1 MDVEKLINLIY
12 EKKPLWDM
20 TDKSYHMRD
29 IQRKLWQEVAVEMNT
44 KVDEVK
50 SKWRGLRDTF
60 RKEFN
65 KSKKQ
70 KSGDGAESVV
80 TSKWPYY
87 KILLFLSKTVERRK
101 LHGNISP
108 QKENNDN
115 SSSETESTLEA
126 ADNAYSDTQSTIQ
139 ESSQQIV
146 NTDIHQPSTSGN
158 KVTST
163 FNKPSSSTLQSKK
176 NTNNRLKYAKNSETN
191 SMDEKFL
198 EIERAKLEILS
209 QHKNREGGDSEHQF
223 LLSLLPFLKAVPHNR
238 QMLVRSAPYLL
249 PEELLAD
256 VSNHVPDGSPI
267 LISVTPACPPL
278 IPVPPPLPNDVLPK
292 EPKAPVDKVLSDF
305 PATIYFP
312 ASVISAL

>member
-1 MDVEKLINLIY
+1 
-12 EKKPLWDM
+12 
-20 TDKSYHMRD
+20 
-29 IQRKLWQEVAVEMNT
+29 MNT

-163 FNKPSSSTLQSKK
+163 FNTPSSSTLQSKK

-238 QMLVRSAPYLL
+238 QMLVRSKLQQVFLEEEQLSTRHTPGATYRSNETITTPL
-249 PEELLAD
+249 PSPMFYTDTDSSRASFYCNDLTPHRSSSLKNTVSSGVSQYSSEIRED
-256 VSNHVPDGSPI
+256 VSYQQ
-267 LISVTPACPPL
+267 PL
-278 IPVPPPLPNDVLPK
+278 SIQNYV
-292 EPKAPVDKVLSDF
+292 SHF
-305 PATIYFP
+305 
-312 ASVISAL
+312 SA